1 MKKLLKLA
9 LCLVLAASAA
19 GCGNNGGA
27 RHANPGYLSRRA
39 DAGNLYCDRHRP
51 QRADHD

>member
-9 LCLVLAASAA
+9 LCLVRAALSRRLWQQRRR
-19 GCGNNGGA
+19 